1 MKLSQKMVDDP
12 GSDQMRAIDNKMRG
26 IAIKRVADGV
36 QFFQFGERVGDTKE
50 WTITVVARPLVE
62 QSRRDIQIYHP
73 TGVVK
78 SAAIFRIEYDTTT
91 GRHDNFT
98 TSGQLG
104 DGLRLTTPEALLAL
118 DLEDRR
124 DWHAGAGDDLMVG
137 IMKGAPEAT
146 R

>member
-73 TGVVK
+73 TGVVQT
-78 SAAIFRIEYDTTT
+78 AAIFRTEYDTTT
-91 GRHDNFT
+91 SRHDNFT
-98 TSGQLG
+98 TCGQLG